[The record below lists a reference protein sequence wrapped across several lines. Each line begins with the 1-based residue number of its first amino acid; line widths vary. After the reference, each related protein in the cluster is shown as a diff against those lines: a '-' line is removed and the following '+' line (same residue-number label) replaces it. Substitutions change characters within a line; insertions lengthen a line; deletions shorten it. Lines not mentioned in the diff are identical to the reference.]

1 MLLSFLG
8 LILRGQV
15 PKVES
20 VNVFMTLDIR
30 ESDGLIHQQVE
41 PNLFSVLM
49 PCCGS
54 GAQAPFCS
62 KHGGHQNKFI
72 ALQCLSMVLAFSTMF
87 YAAFPI

>member
-1 MLLSFLG
+1 M
-8 LILRGQV
+8 

-30 ESDGLIHQQVE
+30 ESEGLIHQQVE
-41 PNLFSVLM
+41 PNLFSAQM
-49 PCCGS
+49 HCCGS

-87 YAAFPI
+87 YAAFSS